1 MSSAVLWRKL
11 CNQQR
16 PPATSRLGVLSWKQI
31 LQPQSSLHM
40 TAAQANFLTVTFW
53 DTLGQNHPAK
63 PFRTPNTQETLWGA
77 TCLLLW
83 LLSFRGILCSNRCNR
98 YKVLDRP
105 PPLLVWQVKKKKK
118 RNSPKDFLLVTFI
131 QLLVH
136 LNGEEKALCYFYHL
150 VLSNGSQPSSV
161 SVSSNRGPR
170 WSIHGGQVCVH
181 GPHVRHVLLH
191 MLVFCPCFFGE
202 KSWRKAC
209 IDYFS
214 MSGSMIDTVYFLRE
228 RRSKSTPKLLT
239 VLLSSKR
246 EVVT

>member
-98 YKVLDRP
+98 YKVLD

-118 RNSPKDFLLVTFI
+118 KKEFSKGFSSGDFYSAPGTF
-131 QLLVH
+131 
-136 LNGEEKALCYFYHL
+136 K
-150 VLSNGSQPSSV
+150 
-161 SVSSNRGPR
+161 
-170 WSIHGGQVCVH
+170 W
-181 GPHVRHVLLH
+181 
-191 MLVFCPCFFGE
+191 
-202 KSWRKAC
+202 WRK
-209 IDYFS
+209 
-214 MSGSMIDTVYFLRE
+214 
-228 RRSKSTPKLLT
+228 STLL
-239 VLLSSKR
+239 LLSPCPKQWFP
-246 EVVT
+246 T